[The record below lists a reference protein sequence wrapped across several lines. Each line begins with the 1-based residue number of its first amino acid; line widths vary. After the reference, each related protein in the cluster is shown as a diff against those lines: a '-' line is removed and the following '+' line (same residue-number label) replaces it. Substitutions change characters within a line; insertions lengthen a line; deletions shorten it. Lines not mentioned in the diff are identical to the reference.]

1 MSETKLAVTLPEGV
15 LAVRPGPGAN
25 CSSVGSVVDML
36 FAAAVV
42 AGVAYASVAASLAD
56 PEVEREANREADR
69 EADREGESDAPEE
82 GPR

>member
-1 MSETKLAVTLPEGV
+1 MSEAKAIVTLPEGV

-42 AGVAYASVAASLAD
+42 AGVAYASVVASLAD
-56 PEVEREANREADR
+56 LEAEHEA
-69 EADREGESDAPEE
+69 EREGESDAPEE
-82 GPR
+82 GSR

>member
-1 MSETKLAVTLPEGV
+1 MSEAKRAVTLPEGV

-42 AGVAYASVAASLAD
+42 AGVAYASVAAGLAD
-56 PEVEREANREADR
+56 PEADR
-69 EADREGESDAPEE
+69 EADREGASDAPEE
-82 GPR
+82 APR

>member
-1 MSETKLAVTLPEGV
+1 MSAPNARVELPEGM

-42 AGVAYASVAASLAD
+42 AGAVYAGKKPFTRV
-56 PEVEREANREADR
+56 
-69 EADREGESDAPEE
+69 
-82 GPR
+82 